1 MATQEIIKIQI
12 DPSGAVSRETV
23 GTAELPDEVFAEP
36 VKQRYF
42 WEVVRH
48 IQMSKRAGTASTK
61 TRAFVRG
68 GGRKPWRQ
76 KGTGR
81 ARAGSRRSP
90 LWRGGAVIFGPQPRD
105 WSSRINKNFQ
115 RKALRA
121 AVSARLNEGR
131 LLVIDKFELPEI
143 KTKLMQKI
151 LEELG
156 ATNALIIDANPDKVL
171 VRSARNLPK
180 VKVMNPNRLN
190 VYDVLLH
197 ESLVFTKAGLEAAQG
212 VLGK

>member
-1 MATQEIIKIQI
+1 MATQEIIKIQV
-12 DPSGAVSRETV
+12 DPSGAVSRETA
-23 GTAELPDEVFAEP
+23 GTAELSEEVFSEP
-36 VKQRYF
+36 VKPRYF

-48 IQMSKRAGTASTK
+48 IQLSKRAGTASTQ

-81 ARAGSRRSP
+81 ARVGSRRSP
-90 LWRGGAVIFGPQPRD
+90 LWRGGAVIFGPSPRD
-105 WSSRINKNFQ
+105 WSYRINKNFK

-121 AVSARLNEGR
+121 AVSARRSEGR
-131 LLVIDKFELPEI
+131 LFVVDKFELPEI
-143 KTKLMQKI
+143 KTKLMAKM

-156 ATNALIIDANPDKVL
+156 ASNALIVDAAPDMIL

-180 VKVMNPNRLN
+180 VKVVGPSRLN

-197 ESLVFTKAGLEAAQG
+197 ECLVFTKSGLEAVQE